1 MSDLRYK
8 RILLKI
14 SGEALKGKL
23 EHGFDPEAVK
33 QTVDRGVEALNSNV
47 QIALVVGAGNLWR
60 GASAIGMDRVT
71 ADYMGM
77 LGTVMNALCLKDAFL
92 KRGVAVHVHACS
104 DLRPFAERFNRDE
117 ALLQLERGEL
127 VIFAGGTGCP
137 YFTTDTTAAL
147 RALEVNCQA
156 LVKATKVNGVY
167 SADPFKVPDAVKY
180 DELTFEQ
187 AISGQLKVMDASAF
201 SLCAENNLHIVV
213 CKFEEPGALNRILS
227 GDFTCGTIVRK

>member
-1 MSDLRYK
+1 M
-8 RILLKI
+8 LKI

-33 QTVDRGVEALNSNV
+33 QTVDRVVEALNSNV

-127 VIFAGGTGCP
+127 GQG
-137 YFTTDTTAAL
+137 
-147 RALEVNCQA
+147 
-156 LVKATKVNGVY
+156 
-167 SADPFKVPDAVKY
+167 KY
-180 DELTFEQ
+180 DALQREIVETEQELKRLQEEAATT
-187 AISGQLKVMDASAF
+187 SV
-201 SLCAENNLHIVV
+201 SLEKLAAVGD
-213 CKFEEPGALNRILS
+213 KFEKA
-227 GDFTCGTIVRK
+227 GDSITNAGKKFAVLIFFNPRRLIPIIMMMAPPQAESSERSISLT